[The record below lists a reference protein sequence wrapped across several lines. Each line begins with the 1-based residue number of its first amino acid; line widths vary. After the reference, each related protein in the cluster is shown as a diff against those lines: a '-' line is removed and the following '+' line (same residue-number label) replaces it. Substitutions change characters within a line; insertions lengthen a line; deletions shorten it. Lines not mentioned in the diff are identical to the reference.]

1 LGKEW
6 NSFSTEGRKQLTPK
20 ILNNNLLDFAYV
32 VKDGDVSM
40 YDTNKAVMDQ
50 FYKLGSIVS
59 SPFVANN
66 TVYFGS
72 ADGNCYA
79 IGLLT
84 K

>member
-1 LGKEW
+1 MKFSFGK
-6 NSFSTEGRKQLTPK
+6 SYKATGGASRRHL
-20 ILNNNLLDFAYV
+20 LYSNN
-32 VKDGDVSM
+32 K
-40 YDTNKAVMDQ
+40 KVMDD
-50 FYKLGSIVS
+50 FYKMGPIVS

-79 IGLLT
+79 IELQ

>member
-1 LGKEW
+1 
-6 NSFSTEGRKQLTPK
+6 
-20 ILNNNLLDFAYV
+20 
-32 VKDGDVSM
+32 
-40 YDTNKAVMDQ
+40 MDE

-79 IGLLT
+79 IELQ